1 MSLKFPERSAFF
13 NMKNAFLKLMTIVM
27 IACLLAGV
35 GGVALAENES
45 ISIRMENTG
54 DIYYGDTVT
63 LKADVQNAESG
74 YSIIW
79 EVLTEDGWV
88 KVGSGA
94 KYSFVVTESNAANQ
108 YRAVLII
115 AE

>member
-1 MSLKFPERSAFF
+1 
-13 NMKNAFLKLMTIVM
+13 MKNAFQKLISILM
-27 IACLLAGV
+27 IACLLACAA
-35 GGVALAENES
+35 GGALAEGES

-63 LKADVQNAESG
+63 LKADVYNAESG

-79 EVLTEDGWV
+79 EVLTEDGWE
-88 KVGSGA
+88 KVGSGE
-94 KYSFVVTESNAANQ
+94 KYSFTVTEANAANQ